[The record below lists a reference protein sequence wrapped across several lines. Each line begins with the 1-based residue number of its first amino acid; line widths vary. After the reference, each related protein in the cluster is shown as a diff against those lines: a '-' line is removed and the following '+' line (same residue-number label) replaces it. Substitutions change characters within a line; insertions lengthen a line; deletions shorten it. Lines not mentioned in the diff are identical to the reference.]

1 MDSRNVDNNE
11 LYKNEIEPHLMKIR
25 SICNE
30 NKIPYFT
37 AFGTMVSENGEYEK
51 GVGLICQSLPPE
63 SMAIEVKDNKF
74 PDFINIVN
82 GATTTYIRTQS
93 LDEVLCMEDIE
104 DDTDIPE
111 ITKNLDERS

>member
-1 MDSRNVDNNE
+1 MDSKIIDNNE
-11 LYKNEIEPHLMKIR
+11 LYKNEIEPYLMKIR

-37 AFGTMVSENGEYEK
+37 AFGTMLSESGEYEK

-63 SMAIEVKDNKF
+63 SMSIEVKDNKF

-93 LDEVLCMEDIE
+93 LDEVLGMDDIE
-104 DDTDIPE
+104 EDKDLPE
-111 ITKNLDERS
+111 ITKIFDDM

>member
-1 MDSRNVDNNE
+1 MDSRTVDNTE
-11 LYKNEIEPHLMKIR
+11 LYKNEIEPLLMKIR

-51 GVGLICQSLPPE
+51 GVGLLCQSLPPE
-63 SMAIEVKDNKF
+63 SMEIEVKDNKF

-93 LDEVLCMEDIE
+93 LDEVLSMEDIE
-104 DDTDIPE
+104 DNEDIPE
-111 ITKNLDERS
+111 IRKIVDDM

>member
-1 MDSRNVDNNE
+1 MDSRIVDNNE
-11 LYKNEIEPHLMKIR
+11 LYKNEIEPLLMKVR

-37 AFGTMVSENGEYEK
+37 AFGTMVSEDGEYKK

-82 GATTTYIRTQS
+82 GATTTYIRTRS
-93 LDEVLCMEDIE
+93 LDEVLSRDDIE
-104 DDTDIPE
+104 DNEDLPE
-111 ITKNLDERS
+111 ITKIKDDV